1 MMVTDDHRVKRNT
14 VKADELSN
22 MIDPIVQSFGC
33 ELWGVEYRTAK
44 ASAHLRVFID
54 KQEGVS
60 IDDCSKVSRQL
71 SAVFDVEDP
80 IKVPYQLEVSS
91 TGIDKPMMSMA
102 HYQRYQGHVV
112 KIKLQRPIDGRRK
125 LQGQILSAE
134 ADTVVIEEQGTEY
147 ALPYDAIGRGR
158 LVIEF

>member
-1 MMVTDDHRVKRNT
+1 

-22 MIDPIVQSFGC
+22 LIDPIVRSYGC

-44 ASAHLRVFID
+44 ASANLRVFID
-54 KQEGVS
+54 KEEGVS
-60 IDDCSKVSRQL
+60 IDDCSNVSRQI
-71 SAVFDVEDP
+71 SAVMDVEDP

-91 TGIDKPMMSMA
+91 TGIDKPLMSIE
-102 HYQRYQGHVV
+102 HYRRYTGHVV
-112 KIKLQRPIDGRRK
+112 KVKLQRPIEGRRK
-125 LQGQILSAE
+125 LQGRIISA
-134 ADTVVIEEQGTEY
+134 DQNTVVIEEERTEY